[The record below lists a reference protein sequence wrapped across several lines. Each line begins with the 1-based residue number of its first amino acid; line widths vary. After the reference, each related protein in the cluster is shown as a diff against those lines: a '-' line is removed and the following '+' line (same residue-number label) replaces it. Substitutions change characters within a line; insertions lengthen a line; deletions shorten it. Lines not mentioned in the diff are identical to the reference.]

1 MKIINAVSDGDKTLR
16 IFTKLS
22 PSFNKF
28 PILKLIWQS
37 KKGSWE
43 THIA

>member
-1 MKIINAVSDGDKTLR
+1 MKITSAVSDGDKTLR
-16 IFTKLS
+16 IFIKLN

-28 PILKLIWQS
+28 PILEIICQS

-43 THIA
+43 TNHA